1 MSQQTPSCCCSV
13 GTVIDSPQ
21 QFYHMIHH
29 PEDIPDHFQVQ
40 NLIGRVCKGKRENA
54 KAFLQLTDDPDDKT
68 AFMFG
73 EDGVERILHIAAK
86 YKKMNQGCSH
96 SDPNH
101 TSNASNKNGNCQS
114 HTNHHQDGTT
124 EPHSENGI
132 TKNHHNNGSKMRAC
146 QDGKLAEEEALE
158 ILHLI
163 GFEESYV
170 KEKISQNVRFEMI
183 IVQRDFFLKQT
194 GALIERADW
203 NGVYKIVKHLFPKAF
218 PYFEKYFNELQS
230 TSFDEIR
237 KRADFDFAE
246 VRQSGT
252 SHPLYWSTEEKFL
265 RHMEEKKRTKN
276 EEPSLIDV
284 RAFLY
289 FACGIR
295 DLFAGNGYTMTEK
308 GEVALKE
315 YLVEN
320 VKREL
325 FEDCCVVLHLDI

>member
-1 MSQQTPSCCCSV
+1 MSKPTPSSSLSSDHSV
-13 GTVIDSPQ
+13 ITIDSPQ
-21 QFYHMIHH
+21 QFYHMVHH
-29 PEDIPDHFQVQ
+29 PESIPEHFQVQ
-40 NLIGRVCKGKRENA
+40 NLIGRVCKGRRENTE
-54 KAFLQLTDDPDDKT
+54 AFLQLTDDPLDKT

-73 EDGVERILHIAAK
+73 EDGVERILHIAEK
-86 YKKMNQGCSH
+86 YKRMNGCLDH
-96 SDPNH
+96 
-101 TSNASNKNGNCQS
+101 SNASYSSNNENSTPNK
-114 HTNHHQDGTT
+114 
-124 EPHSENGI
+124 
-132 TKNHHNNGSKMRAC
+132 TKAC

-170 KEKISQNVRFEMI
+170 KEKISHNVRFEMI
-183 IVQRDFFLKQT
+183 VVERDSFLKKT

-203 NGVYKIVKHLFPKAF
+203 NGVHTMVKHLFPKAF
-218 PYFEKYFNELQS
+218 PYFDKYFDELQT
-230 TSFDEIR
+230 TSFEEIR

-246 VRQSGT
+246 VRRSGT

-265 RHMEEKKRTKN
+265 QSMQEKKKLKN

-295 DLFAGNGYTMTEK
+295 ELFAGNGYTMTEK